1 MKKIFA
7 LLLVMTMLFT
17 GVAVFAEEQPAFGG
31 SLNVGTFADP
41 DTLNPIV
48 GNDQAGSWILQLIY
62 PSLYVLDEEGNKIP
76 YCMEEP
82 VYSEDGCDITVT
94 LKSGLKWDDGTPFT
108 TKDVDYTFTTLKE
121 TQAQWQGEQLLLA
134 EWEIVDDLTMVFHL
148 EKPAP
153 GFLTTVGFWTRIV
166 PAHIW
171 GEMTTDE
178 MMAYENT
185 EPVGMGPFKLT
196 KYERTQYY
204 TLEAVEDFPLAPA
217 GRAYLDQINFIVYAD
232 TNTMVLALQSGDIDL
247 TVKEIPAMTA
257 RQLESDPN
265 YTIMRNVSL
274 GFEHICPNMKN
285 PISGDLAVRTA
296 LAMTLDREQIAAFAF
311 DGDAQPM
318 YGPISPVYEQ
328 FQYGIEFPKMD
339 IEGAKKVLADAGW
352 VDTDGDGI
360 VEKDGVKCSMKMM
373 YASSVTEYNKVTTI
387 VAENAKQ
394 AGIEIIPDPMEKALT
409 SSHIYNHEDTE
420 WQLYLGTWG
429 ILDDIN
435 TTLVTLYRSGA
446 NLNFGDWEN
455 AEADAA
461 MDALTHE
468 MDPAEI
474 DRLMQIVETKMV
486 EDIAD
491 MPLVV
496 KMCSYA
502 HNQKFAG
509 FTIYPSTLRGVIDP
523 QAVVQIYQVA
533 E

>member
-1 MKKIFA
+1 MKKIIA
-7 LLLVMTMLFT
+7 LLLALTMLLS
-17 GVAVFAEEQPAFGG
+17 VAAFAEEQPAFGG

-48 GNDQAGSWILQLIY
+48 GNDQAGAWILNLIY
-62 PSLYVLDEEGNKIP
+62 PSLYVLDEAGNKIP
-76 YCMEEP
+76 YVMEEP
-82 VYSEDGCDITVT
+82 QFSEDGLDITVT
-94 LKSGLKWDDGTPFT
+94 LKSGLKWDDGVPFT
-108 TKDVDYTFTTLKE
+108 TKDVDYTFRLLKE

-134 EWEIVDDLTMVFHL
+134 NWEIVDDLTMVFHL
-148 EKPAP
+148 PEPTP
-153 GFLTTVGFWTRIV
+153 GFLTTVGFWTLIV
-166 PAHIW
+166 PEHIW
-171 GEMTTDE
+171 GQMTDE
-178 MMAYENT
+178 EVMTYENT
-185 EPVGMGPFKLT
+185 QPVGMGPFKLT

-204 TLEAVEDFPLAPA
+204 TMEAVEDFALAPA

-257 RQLESDPN
+257 RQLESDPD
-265 YTIMRNVSL
+265 YTVMRNVSL
-274 GFEHICPNMKN
+274 GFEHIVPNMKN

-318 YGPISPVYEQ
+318 YGNISPVYEQ
-328 FQYGIEFPKMD
+328 FQYGINLPELD
-339 IEGAKKVLADAGW
+339 IEGAKQVLADAGW
-352 VDTDGDGI
+352 VDTDGDGY
-360 VEKDGVKCSMKMM
+360 VDKDGVKCSMKLM
-373 YASSVTEYNKVTTI
+373 YASSVTEYNKVATI
-387 VAENAKQ
+387 VADNAKQ
-394 AGIEIIPDPMEKALT
+394 AGIEIVPDPMEKALT

-420 WQLYLGTWG
+420 WQLDLGTWG

-455 AEADAA
+455 AAADEA

-474 DRLMQIVETKMV
+474 DRLMQIVETEMAN
-486 EDIAD
+486 DIAD

-502 HNQKFAG
+502 HNQKFEG

-523 QAVVQIYQVA
+523 QAVVKIYQA
-533 E
+533 Q